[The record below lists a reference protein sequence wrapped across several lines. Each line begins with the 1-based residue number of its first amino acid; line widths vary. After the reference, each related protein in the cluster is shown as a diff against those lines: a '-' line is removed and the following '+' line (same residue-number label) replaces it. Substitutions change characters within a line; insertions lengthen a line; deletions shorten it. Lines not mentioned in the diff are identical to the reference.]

1 MSTSF
6 PETQNREWGFF
17 GPISHH
23 ADPEHAWD
31 IALAFIA
38 GITGCSPDATRAFL
52 GSRHGRHFADK
63 VSDDLSPENILR
75 QAANLK
81 DLYSGILFPWILIN
95 TSPTHLRP
103 IRQMQPTRWTGEFWQ
118 VFGDQIEAA

>member
-52 GSRHGRHFADK
+52 GSRHGRHFADDVANELATGK
-63 VSDDLSPENILR
+63 VIAD
-75 QAANLK
+75 A
-81 DLYSGILFPWILIN
+81 
-95 TSPTHLRP
+95 
-103 IRQMQPTRWTGEFWQ
+103 
-118 VFGDQIEAA
+118 IEAATARWMGWRISARTAHETGIPRGLPYLTGFALHAEIEADTTD